1 MSNFGET
8 NNTDTAIIPKGTVI
22 NGNISITGKLEM
34 YGAINGSIDSD
45 DRVNICG
52 NVTGNIKANDLYTKD
67 SFIVGQIECAQ
78 EAVVREN
85 TVILGDINAEN
96 LVIDGAI
103 QGKIDIK
110 GGITVGDKAIIDS
123 DIKARTIQVSNG
135 AAINGHCS
143 LCYADINAK
152 DFFPA
157 EEEPEVSKPTTSAKP
172 KAAAKPKAVK
182 KADAE

>member
-8 NNTDTAIIPKGTVI
+8 SNVETAIIPKGTVI

-34 YGAINGSIDSD
+34 YGAVNGNIDSD

-52 NVTGNIKANDLYTKD
+52 NVTGNIKANELYTKD
-67 SFIVGQIECAQ
+67 SFIVGQIECVH
-78 EAVVREN
+78 EAAVRDN
-85 TVILGDINAEN
+85 TIILGDISAEN

-103 QGKIDIK
+103 QGKLDVK

-123 DIKARTIQVSNG
+123 DIKARTIEVSNG

-143 LCYADINAK
+143 LCYADVSAK

-157 EEEPEVSKPTTSAKP
+157 EEEPEISKPEESSKP
-172 KAAAKPKAVK
+172 KAAKPKAVK
-182 KADAE
+182 KVIAE